1 METERKENVLAGL
14 IGAFLGSLLGAAC
27 IVGIG
32 QLGYVAAFSGLI
44 MAVCAVKG
52 YELLGGAVSRKGA
65 VIACVLI
72 AVMTYFGNRLDF
84 AVSVARLADTDVF
97 TAFRAMGALLD
108 EGYLNPAAYWG
119 NLALLYLFTLVG
131 AVPTLIAAFRRASPA
146 APPPES
152 RRGPE
157 APSEPPAQLYPFAGL
172 SWTRSIRLSL
182 ALPLLLPLAVVIA
195 LCLRYEGSPS
205 IPVSLA
211 VLGAGVG
218 MLGSAVWMLALLAPF
233 QSVQYVFV
241 RTNREL
247 WRVDLAR
254 LNGIEPYRFTRRSG
268 SSSIRGLRWEIL
280 NEEER
285 QRAGSAMERAI
296 RSIRA
301 GEVMPD
307 SVLRRV
313 VRYIPDPR
321 LETETKWTWKISYA
335 LHPEAGGR
343 RKTMTIGKVYPD
355 FTPTPDA
362 APPEGPV
369 PVRWNWLVIPLA
381 VTLLLAA
388 VGWAAGA
395 ALTGQPAGRQD
406 GADLTAFRP
415 ESFVFYERGGV
426 RFRVDSSFQMDEEA
440 GRLTDPDTGTE
451 YFLEVQTGADQT
463 LALDRLLE
471 PVSQYRMDDA
481 FQGFSFAYPS
491 AEEDLA
497 ALSAED
503 GALYRHNLLTVRFT
517 DGRVIQNAVSLSD
530 GGLLIRVMA
539 VQGGADSE
547 EAVTGMIQ
555 YLLTTLKPV
564 ETAG

>member
-211 VLGAGVG
+211 VLGAVWGCWAARCG
-218 MLGSAVWMLALLAPF
+218 CWRCWPRSRASSMCLSA
-233 QSVQYVFV
+233 Q
-241 RTNREL
+241 T
-247 WRVDLAR
+247 
-254 LNGIEPYRFTRRSG
+254 G
-268 SSSIRGLRWEIL
+268 SSGGWIWRG
-280 NEEER
+280 
-285 QRAGSAMERAI
+285 
-296 RSIRA
+296 
-301 GEVMPD
+301 
-307 SVLRRV
+307 
-313 VRYIPDPR
+313 
-321 LETETKWTWKISYA
+321 
-335 LHPEAGGR
+335 
-343 RKTMTIGKVYPD
+343 
-355 FTPTPDA
+355 
-362 APPEGPV
+362 
-369 PVRWNWLVIPLA
+369 
-381 VTLLLAA
+381 
-388 VGWAAGA
+388 
-395 ALTGQPAGRQD
+395 
-406 GADLTAFRP
+406 
-415 ESFVFYERGGV
+415 
-426 RFRVDSSFQMDEEA
+426 
-440 GRLTDPDTGTE
+440 
-451 YFLEVQTGADQT
+451 
-463 LALDRLLE
+463 
-471 PVSQYRMDDA
+471 
-481 FQGFSFAYPS
+481 
-491 AEEDLA
+491 
-497 ALSAED
+497 
-503 GALYRHNLLTVRFT
+503 
-517 DGRVIQNAVSLSD
+517 
-530 GGLLIRVMA
+530 
-539 VQGGADSE
+539 
-547 EAVTGMIQ
+547 
-555 YLLTTLKPV
+555 
-564 ETAG
+564 